1 MPDALL
7 DTAPAAAPQPT
18 RLADYRPPDFLVDT
32 VDLVFELDPADTR
45 VASHITLRRNPEAA
59 TPRAALRLDG
69 DEIELVSLALDGRP
83 LGPTEYRIEPDGALV
98 VPEVPDSF
106 ALDVAT
112 RIVPDRNTALSG
124 LYTSGG
130 NFCTQCEPEGFR
142 RITYF
147 LDRPDVMARYS
158 VTIHA
163 DKARFPVLLSNGNP
177 AGTGDLP
184 DGRHWAKWVDPHPK
198 PSYLFALV
206 AGDLVAFGDRFTT
219 KSRREVQLGIW
230 VRRGDEDKC
239 GHAMESLKKSMR
251 WDEEVFGLE
260 YDLDVFNIV
269 AVSDFNMGAM
279 ENKGLNIFNTRYV
292 LARPES
298 ATDTDYQG
306 IEAVIAHE
314 YFHNWTGDR
323 VTCRDWF
330 QLSLKEGLTVFRDQ
344 LFSADQGSAA
354 VCRIGNIRTLRAAQF
369 PEDAGP
375 LAHPVQPQSYLRI
388 DNFYTA
394 TVYNKGAEVI
404 RMIHTLLGA
413 EGFRRGM
420 DLYIERHDNAAATI
434 GDFVAAM
441 QDAANDEP
449 GGVDLG
455 GFARWYEQAGT
466 PEITVE
472 DSYDAETRSYELTVA
487 QRVPPT
493 PGQPDKRPMP
503 IPLAIGLLG
512 PNGDQLPTRLDG
524 EDEARAGTRVL
535 LCEDERQVFRFADVP
550 ARPMP
555 SLLRNFSAPVKLQ
568 GAPLERLKFLAIH
581 DTDPVAR
588 WDAGQ
593 QVATRML
600 LDRVAAYERAMTVNG
615 PRASGPHAGG
625 TPALREMPALDPDV
639 VAAMRQTILDADRD
653 PEFAAEALV
662 LPSEA
667 NLADEMPVVA
677 VEAIHAA
684 RDSARAALGQALAEL
699 LRETYRRLD
708 DPGPYR
714 INGPSIGR
722 RALRNV
728 CLAYL
733 AAGDAAEGARLAK
746 AQFDAAQVGAGANM
760 TDVLAALGALIDIE
774 CPERA
779 AALDAFYQRWEADP
793 LVIDKWFALQA
804 RSALPDA
811 THAVVALT
819 HHPAFTRANP
829 NRVRALIGTFSQA
842 NPLHFHAASGAG
854 YAFLADEVLTLDKPN
869 PTAAARLVQPL
880 GQWRRYDAARQGL
893 MRAALDRILATPG
906 LSPNTYEMV
915 AKSLGT
921 TH

>member
-1 MPDALL
+1 MADALP
-7 DTAPAAAPQPT
+7 DTAPQPT
-18 RLADYRPPDFLVDT
+18 RLADYRPPDFLVET
-32 VDLVFELDPADTR
+32 VDLVFDLGEAETR
-45 VASHITLRRNPEAA
+45 VASHLTVCRNPQAA
-59 TPRAALRLDG
+59 SSGAPLRLDG
-69 DEIELVSLALDGRP
+69 DELELVAIALDGRALAP
-83 LGPTEYRIEPDGALV
+83 ADYRREPDGALV
-98 VPEVPDSF
+98 VAQVPDSF
-106 ALDVAT
+106 ALDIET
-112 RIVPDRNTALSG
+112 RIAPARNTALNG
-124 LYTSGG
+124 LYISGG

-147 LDRPDVMARYS
+147 LDRPDVMARYT
-158 VTIHA
+158 VTIRA

-177 AGTGDLP
+177 AEKGDLSG
-184 DGRHWAKWVDPHPK
+184 GRHWAKWVDPHPK

-206 AGDLVAFGDRFTT
+206 AGDLVAVDDRFTT
-219 KSRREVQLGIW
+219 RSGRVVPLAIW

-239 GHAMESLKKSMR
+239 GHAMASLKKAMR

-292 LARPES
+292 LAQPAT
-298 ATDTDYQG
+298 ATDGDYQA

-344 LFSADQGSAA
+344 LFSADQGSDA

-404 RMIHTLLGA
+404 RMIHTLLGP

-420 DLYIERHDNAAATI
+420 DLYIQRHDNQAATI

-441 QDAANDEP
+441 QEG
-449 GGVDLG
+449 GGVDLT
-455 GFARWYEQAGT
+455 GFDLWYAQAGT

-472 DSYDAETRSYELTVA
+472 DRYDPATRSYELNVA
-487 QRVPPT
+487 QKVPPT
-493 PGQPDKRPMP
+493 PGQPDKQPMP
-503 IPLAIGLLG
+503 IPLAVGLIG
-512 PNGDQLPTRLDG
+512 PNGDELPTRLDG
-524 EDEARAGTRVL
+524 DSEGRTGTRVVV
-535 LCEDERQVFRFADVP
+535 CDRERQAFRFVDVP
-550 ARPMP
+550 SPPVP

-568 GAPLERLKFLAIH
+568 GVPLDRLKFLAIH

-588 WDAGQ
+588 WDSGQ
-593 QVATRML
+593 QIASRML
-600 LDRVAAYERAMTVNG
+600 LDRVAAYPG
-615 PRASGPHAGG
+615 S
-625 TPALREMPALDPDV
+625 MPPLDPEL
-639 VAAMRQTILDADRD
+639 VAAMRETLADAEED
-653 PEFAAEALV
+653 PAFAAEALV

-667 NLADEMPVVA
+667 TLADEMAVVA

-684 RDSARAALGQALAEL
+684 RESARAALAGALAEPL
-699 LRETYRRLD
+699 SQTYRRLA

-714 INGPSIGR
+714 TDGRSIGG

-733 AAGDAAEGARLAK
+733 AAGDRAAGARLAK
-746 AQFDAAQVGAGANM
+746 AQFDSGANM
-760 TDVLAALGALIDIE
+760 TDVLAALAVLVDID
-774 CPERA
+774 CPERT
-779 AALDAFYQRWEADP
+779 AALDQFHRRWKEDP

-804 RSALPDA
+804 RSSLPG
-811 THAVVALT
+811 TIEAVRTLT
-819 HHPAFTRANP
+819 GHPDFTRANP
-829 NRVRALIGTFSQA
+829 NRLRALIGTFAQA
-842 NPLHFHAASGAG
+842 NPLYFHATSGAG
-854 YAFLADEVLTLDKPN
+854 YAFLADEVLILDKAN
-869 PTAAARLVQPL
+869 PTTAARLVQPL
-880 GQWRRYDAARQGL
+880 GQWRRHDATRQGL
-893 MRAALDRILATPG
+893 MRAALERILAVPG

-915 AKSLGT
+915 AKSLGEES
-921 TH
+921 